1 MGKCV
6 LQTKGTKSLSLQ
18 CVRGMSC
25 DCVCVCV
32 YVHVCACL
40 AVHVLSIRVGKDW
53 KCKLL
58 FIVGECALVSS
69 HTWGGK
75 VGKAVRLLQVPST
88 MHKAK
93 RPNFSF

>member
-1 MGKCV
+1 MSFRPRE
-6 LQTKGTKSLSLQ
+6 LKSLSLQ
-18 CVRGMSC
+18 CVGGMSWT
-25 DCVCVCV
+25 VCV

-40 AVHVLSIRVGKDW
+40 PVHVLFICVGKDW

-58 FIVGECALVSS
+58 FIVRECDVVSS

-75 VGKAVRLLQVPST
+75 VGEAVRLLQVPST